1 MNLMLVCSILFIEIS
16 NKFFVKFYILI
27 VIFLVYLRE
36 NIFLS
41 GEFLGMLNVL
51 LFFMNFL
58 VESREW

>member
-1 MNLMLVCSILFIEIS
+1 MLVCSILFIEIS

-58 VESREW
+58 VDSKEW

>member
-1 MNLMLVCSILFIEIS
+1 MLVCSILFIEIS

-58 VESREW
+58 VDSREW

>member
-1 MNLMLVCSILFIEIS
+1 MLVCSILFIEIS

-27 VIFLVYLRE
+27 IIFLVYLRE

-58 VESREW
+58 VDSKEW